1 MWPKTALSLDSDPD
15 RRLAFTRNI
24 LVFYTLIFRFLLL
37 PLLYTNI
44 YLYKINDMT
53 KKVLAVTL
61 VAAVA
66 SVAVYAYVQNNK
78 KKKRR
83 NLPLNFI

>member
-1 MWPKTALSLDSDPD
+1 
-15 RRLAFTRNI
+15 
-24 LVFYTLIFRFLLL
+24 
-37 PLLYTNI
+37 
-44 YLYKINDMT
+44 MT

-61 VAAVA
+61 VAAIA